1 MDECVKC
8 GRPTGLMTLSEVA
21 EYLKIAERT
30 AYGWVKAG
38 KLPGFKLGN
47 AWRFD
52 RADIKKWVQEHKDK
66 AEGKDA

>member
-1 MDECVKC
+1 
-8 GRPTGLMTLSEVA
+8 MTLSEVA

-30 AYGWVKAG
+30 AYGWVKEG

-52 RADIKKWVQEHKDK
+52 KADIQKWVQEHKDRGIT
-66 AEGKDA
+66 E

>member
-1 MDECVKC
+1 MDPCEKC
-8 GRPTGLMTLSEVA
+8 GRDGELMTLSEVA

-30 AYGWVKAG
+30 AYGWVKEG

-52 RADIKKWVQEHKDK
+52 KADIQKWVQEKK
-66 AEGKDA
+66 SKGA

>member
-1 MDECVKC
+1 
-8 GRPTGLMTLSEVA
+8 MTLAEVA

-30 AYGWVKAG
+30 AYGWVKEG

-52 RADIKKWVQEHKDK
+52 KSDIRKWVQDQKSK
-66 AEGKDA
+66 GN

>member
-1 MDECVKC
+1 MDPCDKC
-8 GRPTGLMTLSEVA
+8 GRAGELMTLAEVA

-30 AYGWVKAG
+30 AYGWVKEG

-52 RADIKKWVQEHKDK
+52 KADIQKWVQEHKEK
-66 AEGKDA
+66 GISE